1 MRKPRSVAD
10 ESQVTTND
18 NATVTM
24 DKTGLYIFGKIVNRT
39 RRRVPKINPTTEVV
53 TYTLEDE
60 AGRKNYVE
68 DFAPSTYHELGEY
81 VTFHVYVKAYIKKNR
96 EASYTLNIL
105 KDIEAVRGGEP
116 F

>member
-1 MRKPRSVAD
+1 MRKTRNVSDSPAD
-10 ESQVTTND
+10 IND
-18 NATVTM
+18 ASTGATM
-24 DKTGLYIFGKIVNRT
+24 DKKGLYVYGKIVNRT
-39 RRRVPKINPTTEVV
+39 RRKVPKINPTTEVV
-53 TYTLEDE
+53 TYTLDDE

-68 DFAPSTYHELGEY
+68 DFAPSSYHELGEY
-81 VTFHVYVKAYIKKNR
+81 VTFHVYVKAYIKKNK

>member
-1 MRKPRSVAD
+1 MRKPRTITD
-10 ESQVTTND
+10 EAAITEGEGNLVSKNK
-18 NATVTM
+18 M
-24 DKTGLYIFGKIVNRT
+24 GLYVSGKIVNRT
-39 RRRVPKINPTTEVV
+39 RRHVPKINPTTEVV
-53 TYTLEDE
+53 TYTLDDE

-68 DFAPSTYHELGEY
+68 DFAPASYHELGEY

-105 KDIEAVRGGEP
+105 KDNDARGGEP

>member
-1 MRKPRSVAD
+1 MRNTRTATDDPGAANNEPSVA
-10 ESQVTTND
+10 
-18 NATVTM
+18 TM
-24 DKTGLYIFGKIVNRT
+24 DKMGLYVTGKIVNRT

-53 TYTLEDE
+53 TYTLDDE

-68 DFAPSTYHELGEY
+68 DFAPTSYHELGEY
-81 VTFHVYVKAYIKKNR
+81 VTFHVYVKAYIKKSK

-105 KDIEAVRGGEP
+105 KDNDAVRGGEP

>member
-1 MRKPRSVAD
+1 MRKPR
-10 ESQVTTND
+10 
-18 NATVTM
+18 NAVDTPDAAGGDSNVIPV
-24 DKTGLYIFGKIVNRT
+24 DKVGLYVSGKIVNRT
-39 RRRVPKINPTTEVV
+39 RRRVPKITPTTEVV
-53 TYTLEDE
+53 TYTLDDE

-68 DFAPSTYHELGEY
+68 DFAPSSYHELGEN

-105 KDIEAVRGGEP
+105 KDIDAVRGGEP